1 MAPWLLLLET
11 NTEANIG
18 VASARRIVVAL
29 GGAKFTSSPS
39 EPQEQG
45 DELLHDSPFIGQLH
59 AQVKGTGSLTPAP
72 CSQAGGLGSGWL
84 TW

>member
-1 MAPWLLLLET
+1 MTPWLLLLET

-18 VASARRIVVAL
+18 VASTRRIVVAL
-29 GGAKFTSSPS
+29 GGTQSPS
-39 EPQEQG
+39 EPEEQPG
-45 DELLHDSPFIGQLH
+45 DGLLHDFSFIGQLH
-59 AQVKGTGSLTPAP
+59 AQVKGKSLTPAP